1 MRGLLLRSRIWMLS
15 AVSGG
20 GLLVLGGCDPTVRDT
35 VLGGVET
42 ASTTLLTTFI
52 RAFFETVLSGNDDNT
67 VTTVRA
73 FVDHAHQLFA

>member
-1 MRGLLLRSRIWMLS
+1 MRGLLLRGRIWMLS

-20 GLLVLGGCDPTVRDT
+20 TLLALSGCDPTVRDT

-42 ASTTLLTTFI
+42 ASTTLLSTFI
-52 RAFFETVLSGNDDNT
+52 RAFFESVISRSDDNS

-73 FVDHAHQLFA
+73 FIDHAHQLFA